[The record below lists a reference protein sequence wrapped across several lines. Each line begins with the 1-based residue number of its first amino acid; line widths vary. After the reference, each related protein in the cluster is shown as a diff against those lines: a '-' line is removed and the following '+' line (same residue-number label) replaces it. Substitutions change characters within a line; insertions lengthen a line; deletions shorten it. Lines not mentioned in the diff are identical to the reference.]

1 MGFQALIEASASNWL
16 LCAKSR
22 VLLSLLHPVS
32 TWLSSWIP
40 KCYQTMCGIPKLS
53 GPTRRPFCQIKRFFI
68 MKFLTNC
75 TNASIGTSSPDSE
88 TLLNAT
94 RFCGIWRLLEERRR
108 SEEGSLGGGDGWHIT
123 YSIFYWRHKH
133 SQEKFSPQ
141 IPCQTSWPNHPSPN
155 LSSRF

>member
-68 MKFLTNC
+68 MKVLTNC
-75 TNASIGTSSPDSE
+75 TNAIVYRQS
-88 TLLNAT
+88 
-94 RFCGIWRLLEERRR
+94 RLWNIIKRHPILWDMAAARRVGK
-108 SEEGSLGGGDGWHIT
+108 SGGEGSWGGGDGWHIT

-133 SQEKFSPQ
+133 SQEKFSSQ
-141 IPCQTSWPNHPSPN
+141 IPCQTSWPSHPSPN
-155 LSSRF
+155 LSSHF